1 MLKQVNLLNIPS
13 ATSSLDSAAGATPC
27 ALPDGPRIDLF
38 GRAVARASLL
48 AQPVPGGAL
57 PTNAISG
64 LPGSISSA
72 SADLTLSLV
81 SRLKQRLTTD
91 GLTLF
96 SLTWREKV
104 TPAGRLVSRLAAS
117 GRRTLD
123 KDFGLWQTPKALDGV
138 FSTPR
143 TTGRPMHRATH
154 LQTQT
159 IALLTNADPTLAS
172 WPTPL
177 LGDAHLSS
185 TPEAA
190 MRRLAEG
197 KPTVSRIAA
206 LTSWPTPKASEANK
220 DSRTEQGALNEVM
233 RNKGPSLS
241 SVTVLASW
249 PTPLT
254 QDENQSRGMSH
265 ERHQAEIDRKGGH
278 GALANIVTLTSWPT
292 PQASVGTNDLNWK
305 ATDGRAKPN
314 KMGWAASLTSWPTPQ
329 ARDEKN
335 ASIDPAKVD
344 ARLNRENASSNLQDT
359 AQLTSWPTPMEHE
372 ARLGFQDRST
382 GKKGSQKSLTT
393 VVVESLAPDNDPR
406 LSGLTAIGS
415 PAATEKPGQLNPA
428 HSRWLM
434 GYPPEWDACAP
445 TAMPSS
451 RKSRKPS

>member
-1 MLKQVNLLNIPS
+1 MLEPVILPDTCS
-13 ATSSLDSAAGATPC
+13 AISSPDSAAGATPC
-27 ALPDGPRIDLF
+27 ALPDGPRTDLF
-38 GRAVARASLL
+38 GRAVAPANLSVPL
-48 AQPVPGGAL
+48 ARKKAPPMIG
-57 PTNAISG
+57 ISG

-91 GLTLF
+91 GSTLF
-96 SLTWREKV
+96 SLIWKAKA

-117 GRRTLD
+117 GRRTLG

-172 WPTPL
+172 WVTPQAQD
-177 LGDAHLSS
+177 G
-185 TPEAA
+185 ERGAA
-190 MRRLAEG
+190 MGEAMKQAMGETRPSGAHRGPKLGEQ
-197 KPTVSRIAA
+197 A
-206 LTSWPTPKASEANK
+206 LLTASWPTPQTMDTLPPMDYEKRLNHPGRPG
-220 DSRTEQGALNEVM
+220 RTVSGNLREV
-233 RNKGPSLS
+233 
-241 SVTVLASW
+241 VTLASW
-249 PTPLT
+249 PTPNT
-254 QDENQSRGMSH
+254 PSGGPNVKSTPTHTGGM
-265 ERHQAEIDRKGGH
+265 DLGG
-278 GALANIVTLTSWPT
+278 AVTLASWPT
-292 PQASVGTNDLNWK
+292 PIVGDITGGPRPPDDKRGPAPGLQA
-305 ATDGRAKPN
+305 
-314 KMGWAASLTSWPTPQ
+314 AAH
-329 ARDEKN
+329 
-335 ASIDPAKVD
+335 
-344 ARLNRENASSNLQDT
+344 
-359 AQLTSWPTPMEHE
+359 LTSWPTPMEHE

-406 LSGLTAIGS
+406 LSGQTAIGS

>member
-1 MLKQVNLLNIPS
+1 MLAPVTLPDLFNAI
-13 ATSSLDSAAGATPC
+13 SSPALAAGATPC

-38 GRAVARASLL
+38 GRAVAPANPS

-64 LPGSISSA
+64 LSGSTSSA

-117 GRRTLD
+117 GRRTSD

-143 TTGRPMHRATH
+143 TTGRPMHRATR

-172 WPTPL
+172 WPTPQHSDPKNMTATKW
-177 LGDAHLSS
+177 GEYLSNKV
-185 TPEAA
+185 
-190 MRRLAEG
+190 L
-197 KPTVSRIAA
+197 
-206 LTSWPTPKASEANK
+206 LTSWPTASARDWK
-220 DSRTEQGALNEVM
+220 D
-233 RNKGPSLS
+233 
-241 SVTVLASW
+241 
-249 PTPLT
+249 TP
-254 QDENQSRGMSH
+254 GMS
-265 ERHQAEIDRKGGH
+265 E
-278 GALANIVTLTSWPT
+278 T
-292 PQASVGTNDLNWK
+292 GTNP
-305 ATDGRAKPN
+305 DGSTR
-314 KMGWAASLTSWPTPQ
+314 S
-329 ARDEKN
+329 
-335 ASIDPAKVD
+335 
-344 ARLNRENASSNLQDT
+344 RLD
-359 AQLTSWPTPMEHE
+359 QL
-372 ARLGFQDRST
+372 
-382 GKKGSQKSLTT
+382 
-393 VVVESLAPDNDPR
+393 PR
-406 LSGLTAIGS
+406 VAGLTVTGS

-445 TAMPSS
+445 TATPSS